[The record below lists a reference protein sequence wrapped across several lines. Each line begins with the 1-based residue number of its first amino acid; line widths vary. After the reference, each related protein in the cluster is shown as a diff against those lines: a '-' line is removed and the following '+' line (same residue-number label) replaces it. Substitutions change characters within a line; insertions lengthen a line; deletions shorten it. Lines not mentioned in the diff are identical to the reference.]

1 MQKWGPL
8 KLLTLVRGALK
19 KITTDFPLKIEFTC
33 FSMGLTR
40 NFHGKK
46 GGPLNFFFVVW
57 RGPRKNFA
65 INIFCIRPPLTS
77 VCEQFLMDTNPKS
90 DNQWHDGGGQL
101 GDYAGFLLQNQMG
114 FLPNLLVK
122 IIVRTDSK
130 QAATIFFFL
139 GCPVKQ
145 AWPSNCL
152 PKVAQIT
159 KHMC

>member
-1 MQKWGPL
+1 
-8 KLLTLVRGALK
+8 
-19 KITTDFPLKIEFTC
+19 
-33 FSMGLTR
+33 
-40 NFHGKK
+40 
-46 GGPLNFFFVVW
+46 
-57 RGPRKNFA
+57 
-65 INIFCIRPPLTS
+65 
-77 VCEQFLMDTNPKS
+77 
-90 DNQWHDGGGQL
+90 
-101 GDYAGFLLQNQMG
+101 MG

-159 KHMC
+159 KHMCYVKKLSEYVDGLQLIRMTFDVCNMCVRLV